1 MSENLSQIL
10 NNIFE
15 IENISNRKSKQL
27 NELKHNYTNSEFD
40 LKNVLRNQQQLKDKE
55 PQLVCSFSYFLIQI
69 HDFFFLIKLH
79 YLAET
84 EIETKI
90 LDEKINYLKE
100 ICNDAKKE
108 KEILEDKIV
117 NCFTYAFELN
127 SFNYDSNKLESIKNE
142 KN

>member
-69 HDFFFLIKLH
+69 HDFFF
-79 YLAET
+79 
-84 EIETKI
+84 
-90 LDEKINYLKE
+90 
-100 ICNDAKKE
+100 
-108 KEILEDKIV
+108 
-117 NCFTYAFELN
+117 
-127 SFNYDSNKLESIKNE
+127 
-142 KN
+142 

>member
-1 MSENLSQIL
+1 M
-10 NNIFE
+10 
-15 IENISNRKSKQL
+15 
-27 NELKHNYTNSEFD
+27 
-40 LKNVLRNQQQLKDKE
+40 
-55 PQLVCSFSYFLIQI
+55 
-69 HDFFFLIKLH
+69 H